1 MQAAINSPLFAVIA
15 IAAVFSATYAA
26 ITAGFFRKNADKH
39 QREREQH
46 ATERQQ
52 EWEGKVSNRT
62 RRLDQRRASYESHI
76 RAATRVEQL
85 LWHCA
90 NQSITRDELD
100 ATLRDEIRSKIRD
113 HAAEHAVLQLLSSS
127 AVVEK
132 ADDLGKFITLAWADP
147 TKPKL
152 RDLQDCR
159 RALVALMRDDL
170 ELEPAP
176 MRDAR
181 ALYGSMDT

>member
-1 MQAAINSPLFAVIA
+1 LQAAVDNPLFAVIA

-39 QREREQH
+39 QRDWEQH

-52 EWEGKVSNRT
+52 EWEGNVSNRT
-62 RRLDQRRASYESHI
+62 RRLDQRRASYELHI

-90 NQSITRDELD
+90 NESITRDELD
-100 ATLRDEIRSKIRD
+100 TTLRDEVLSKIRD
-113 HAAEHAVLQLLSSS
+113 HAAEHAVLQLLGSS

-132 ADDLGKFITLAWADP
+132 ADDLGKFITLAMRNP

-159 RALVALMRDDL
+159 RELVALMRDDL
-170 ELEPAP
+170 ELEKAP
-176 MRDAR
+176 IRSSR
-181 ALYGSMDT
+181 ALYGRMDT